1 MSCFMD
7 APRNFNVTTAL
18 RCNHRIAKDDEA
30 SLCLITAQYPRG
42 ALVSSPQVIST
53 AKGAS
58 KPSPYGHRDLTG
70 FGILNA
76 HPPPPPPL
84 PPSQAPPQRSFLE
97 SLTPLCLLFSPF
109 SLYPSLSWSLSR
121 RSFSCSLPP
130 FL

>member
-1 MSCFMD
+1 MD

-70 FGILNA
+70 FW
-76 HPPPPPPL
+76 HFKRPPPPTTTFASL
-84 PPSQAPPQRSFLE
+84 PGSASEKLPREPDS
-97 SLTPLCLLFSPF
+97 
-109 SLYPSLSWSLSR
+109 
-121 RSFSCSLPP
+121 SLPP
-130 FL
+130 VLSL